1 MDEVPEQTFRGVCD
15 HTVIIHRTVPV
26 AARTPLL
33 NHWLVCL
40 VCEAK
45 VCLSLHVTPAEK
57 RALEQRTG
65 GGASEDPGGQPEP
78 GAGGVR

>member
-1 MDEVPEQTFRGVCD
+1 MNEDQVGEGFRAVCD
-15 HTVIIHRTVPV
+15 HAIILHRTVPV

-40 VCEAK
+40 TCEAK

-57 RALEQRTG
+57 RALEQRI
-65 GGASEDPGGQPEP
+65 AEDQREEP